1 MAQTLKGMIV
11 DGETG
16 QAIQMVTVVNLATAQ
31 TVYSDVNGEFSIA
44 AKSGQQ
50 IAFSYFGYKTVQKV
64 VPPGIN
70 YAEVHVDMY
79 PLSYHLREYTV
90 RPGTSPYQIDSA
102 DRRQTFSRAL
112 SRQRSSI
119 MSPFSFVAE
128 RLSKNSKRIY
138 RFQKSYE
145 VWEDNRFIDS
155 RYTPELVYALTGLQ
169 GDSLANFM
177 NANPMPYDY
186 ARTATE
192 LELKM
197 WIRFAYKQWMR
208 NPVFLAPKEQ

>member
-1 MAQTLKGMIV
+1 
-11 DGETG
+11 
-16 QAIQMVTVVNLATAQ
+16 MVTIVNLATTQ
-31 TVYSDVNGEFSIA
+31 TVYSNARGEFSIA
-44 AKSGQQ
+44 AKNGAQ

-64 VPPGIN
+64 APPGIN
-70 YAEVHVDMY
+70 YAEVQVEMR
-79 PLSYHLREYTV
+79 PLNYQLKEYTV
-90 RPGTSPYQIDSA
+90 RPGISPYQVDSA
-102 DRRQTFSRAL
+102 ERRQTFSRAL

-119 MSPFSFVAE
+119 MSPFSFLAE

-145 VWEDNRFIDS
+145 VWEDSRFIDS

-186 ARTATE
+186 ARSATE

-197 WIRFAYKQWMR
+197 WIRFAYKQWMK
-208 NPVFLAPKEQ
+208 NPVFLVPKE